1 MNYTDYTT
9 QTNYYVSHDKNRSL
23 KFVWGPV
30 KMDVCKSHRITCCCQ
45 FSLEVIVGFFFSGTS
60 LARIGGF
67 SKN

>member
-1 MNYTDYTT
+1 
-9 QTNYYVSHDKNRSL
+9 
-23 KFVWGPV
+23 
-30 KMDVCKSHRITCCCQ
+30 MDVFKSHSITSCCQ

>member
-1 MNYTDYTT
+1 MKHSDYTT
-9 QTNYYVSHDKNRSL
+9 QTIPLAAIRIEGHMGTSKN
-23 KFVWGPV
+23 
-30 KMDVCKSHRITCCCQ
+30 DVCKSHRIMCCCQ